1 MSNLELKKQKLL
13 LDLYNSLKQIE
24 SQLDAIP
31 TQFKPLFE
39 APAQSKHEPDTYLRQ
54 TQPLVNSLSYLR
66 IVIMNAFDSLQQY
79 RRVCSMG
86 SNSSDS
92 NLNRDSPIKITTETV
107 RYVFVIK
114 PSGDSYC
121 GYCTDLPECRA
132 KGETVE
138 QVREQLTQAL
148 TLRLNRMVNDG
159 KSIPQPKTI
168 VDYAEIKVPE
178 S

>member
-1 MSNLELKKQKLL
+1 MSDLELKKQKLL

-31 TQFKPLFE
+31 SQFKPLVE
-39 APAQSKHEPDTYLRQ
+39 ALAQSLEDSDTYLRQ

-66 IVIMNAFDSLQQY
+66 ILMMNARDSLQQY
-79 RRVCSMG
+79 CRVCSVG
-86 SNSSDS
+86 PNSFDS
-92 NLNRDSPIKITTETV
+92 NLDRDSPTKITTKTV
-107 RYVFVIK
+107 RYVIVIK

-121 GYCTDLPECRA
+121 GYCIDLPECRA
-132 KGETVE
+132 KGKTLE
-138 QVREQLTQAL
+138 QVRQQLTQAL

-159 KSIPQPKTI
+159 KSIPQSKTI
-168 VDYAEIKVPE
+168 VDYIEMKMPE

>member
-31 TQFKPLFE
+31 TQFRPLVE
-39 APAQSKHEPDTYLRQ
+39 ARTQSLEDCDTYLRQ

-66 IVIMNAFDSLQQY
+66 ILMMNAKDSLQQY
-79 RRVCSMG
+79 RQVCSMG
-86 SNSSDS
+86 SDSSDS
-92 NLNRDSPIKITTETV
+92 NLDRDSLTKITTKTI
-107 RYVFVIK
+107 RYVVVIK

-121 GYCTDLPECRA
+121 GYCIDLPECRA

-138 QVREQLTQAL
+138 QVRQQLTRVV
-148 TLRLNRMVNDG
+148 TSRLNRMVNDG

-168 VDYAEIKVPE
+168 VDYIEIKMPK